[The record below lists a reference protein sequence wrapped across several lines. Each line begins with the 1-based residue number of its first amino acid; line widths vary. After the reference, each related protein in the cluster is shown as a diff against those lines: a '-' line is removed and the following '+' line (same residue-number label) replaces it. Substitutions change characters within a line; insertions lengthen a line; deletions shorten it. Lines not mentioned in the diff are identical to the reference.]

1 MDDAKRIKMQE
12 GMKNIESIKYVRKSK
27 KQNNKNP
34 LAISCS
40 VKKIK
45 IHKNRIATGRRVK
58 GINVF

>member
-12 GMKNIESIKYVRKSK
+12 SIKYVEKSK

-40 VKKIK
+40 VKKN
-45 IHKNRIATGRRVK
+45 HVMD
-58 GINVF
+58 